1 MSSRA
6 LRKLRRTYELLM
18 SSLRWRLLWISM
30 LPLILFAL
38 IWMSYA
44 LVQRYADLSSQ
55 LEQRAQLLARQ
66 MAVASDYAIFA
77 QNNLVLQNIT
87 ASVVKEPEVIFA
99 GVFDASLQAL
109 SISERQR
116 DLSKERSA
124 HLSTQMNAVANSGL
138 PFMSIESERLVRFIQ
153 PINSIGLDLEDMP
166 KSASK
171 LSLITGYAVV
181 EVSLGSVYTELIKFL
196 FGVLLILAAL
206 LYIAW
211 LVVNRFSSQ
220 LENSFR
226 LVANA
231 AKKIGA
237 GDTKVRLRLGSN
249 DIKVF
254 DQLSYDINIMAER
267 LDFSQNYL
275 ENKVLTATQALREQK
290 EAAEISNNAKSRFLA
305 AASHDL
311 RQPIHAISL
320 LVSAAQFEK
329 DPAAQSAIIGR
340 IENGT
345 AALSDLLNSLL
356 DISRLDGGG
365 VQIHEEDFALAKVMS
380 NLQNTYQSLA
390 EEKGLELIIRPTKAC
405 TRSDPMLLERVLSN
419 LVSNAVRYT
428 PPGGV
433 VYVAVRPRGQ
443 EWLVQV
449 RDNGPGIS
457 PEEQDNIFQEF
468 VQLSNPQRD
477 RSQGLGLGLAIVKR
491 LMHLL
496 SHRVAVRS
504 ALGQGA
510 TFSVYIPKI
519 ELGQPT
525 APTTADTFKTSMDPF
540 SQLKGLRVLVIED
553 DEMVRQSFQ
562 GLLAMW
568 GASVDVF
575 EQAELAI
582 QHATRPD
589 HRPDLIITDHRLGGS
604 HNGLELS
611 REIAQLLSHPIPTL
625 LITGDTED
633 LSLQRISDKHIQVL
647 YKPVKPNVL
656 IGTIHNLI
664 IPPDPKAG

>member
-1 MSSRA
+1 MNSRA
-6 LRKLRRTYELLM
+6 LQKLRRTYELLM
-18 SSLRWRLLWISM
+18 SSLRWRLLWMSM
-30 LPLILFAL
+30 LPLMLFAL

-87 ASVVKEPEVIFA
+87 ASVVKEPEVSFA
-99 GVFDASLQAL
+99 GVYDASLQAL
-109 SISERQR
+109 SISERQTG
-116 DLSKERSA
+116 LSKERSA
-124 HLSTQMNAVANSGL
+124 NLSTQMSAVANSGL
-138 PFMSIESERLVRFIQ
+138 SFMSIESDRLVRFIQ
-153 PINSIGLDLEDMP
+153 PINSIGLDLEDTL

-171 LSLITGYAVV
+171 LSPITGYAVV
-181 EVSLGSVYTELIKFL
+181 EVSLDSVYTELIKFL
-196 FGVLLILAAL
+196 FGVLLILAVL
-206 LYIAW
+206 LYIAL

-340 IENGT
+340 IEDGT

-365 VQIHEEDFALAKVMS
+365 VQTHEEDFALAKVMN
-380 NLQNTYQSLA
+380 NLQNTYQS
-390 EEKGLELIIRPTKAC
+390 
-405 TRSDPMLLERVLSN
+405 S
-419 LVSNAVRYT
+419 
-428 PPGGV
+428 
-433 VYVAVRPRGQ
+433 
-443 EWLVQV
+443 
-449 RDNGPGIS
+449 
-457 PEEQDNIFQEF
+457 
-468 VQLSNPQRD
+468 
-477 RSQGLGLGLAIVKR
+477 
-491 LMHLL
+491 
-496 SHRVAVRS
+496 
-504 ALGQGA
+504 
-510 TFSVYIPKI
+510 
-519 ELGQPT
+519 
-525 APTTADTFKTSMDPF
+525 
-540 SQLKGLRVLVIED
+540 
-553 DEMVRQSFQ
+553 
-562 GLLAMW
+562 
-568 GASVDVF
+568 
-575 EQAELAI
+575 
-582 QHATRPD
+582 
-589 HRPDLIITDHRLGGS
+589 GS
-604 HNGLELS
+604 HSG
-611 REIAQLLSHPIPTL
+611 Q
-625 LITGDTED
+625 
-633 LSLQRISDKHIQVL
+633 KC
-647 YKPVKPNVL
+647 
-656 IGTIHNLI
+656 
-664 IPPDPKAG
+664 

>member
-1 MSSRA
+1 MNRRV
-6 LRKLRRTYELLM
+6 LQKLRRTYELLM
-18 SSLRWRLLWISM
+18 SSLRWRLLSLSM
-30 LPLILFAL
+30 LPLIVFAL

-44 LVQRYADLSSQ
+44 LAQRYTDLSSQ

-87 ASVVKEPEVIFA
+87 ASVVKEPEVMLA
-99 GVFDASLQAL
+99 GVYDASLQAL
-109 SISERQR
+109 STSESEGSLYKEQGAN
-116 DLSKERSA
+116 LSNQLR
-124 HLSTQMNAVANSGL
+124 LVANSGQPSL
-138 PFMSIESERLVRFIQ
+138 AIESDRLLRYIQ
-153 PINSIGLDLEDMP
+153 PINSVGLDLEDQP
-166 KSASK
+166 KNGSK
-171 LSLITGYAVV
+171 LSPISGYAVV
-181 EVSLGSVYTELIKFL
+181 EVSLDSVYTELIKFL
-196 FGVLLILAAL
+196 IGVLFILAGL

-211 LVVNRFSSQ
+211 RVVNRFSSQ
-220 LENSFR
+220 LERSFK

-237 GDTKVRLRLGSN
+237 GDTQVRLRMGTN

-254 DQLSYDINIMAER
+254 DQLARDLNIMAER
-267 LDFSQNYL
+267 LEFSQKYL
-275 ENKVLTATQALREQK
+275 ESQVLAATQALREQK
-290 EAAEISNNAKSRFLA
+290 DAAETSNNAKSRFLA

-320 LVSAAQFEK
+320 LVSAAQYEK

-345 AALSDLLNSLL
+345 SALSDLLNSLL

-365 VQIHEEDFALAKVMS
+365 VQIHEEDFALTRIMN

-390 EEKGLELIIRPTKAC
+390 EEKGLDLIIRPTKAC
-405 TRSDPMLLERVLSN
+405 THSDPMLLERILSN
-419 LVSNAVRYT
+419 FVSNAVRYT

-433 VYVAVRPRGQ
+433 VYVAVRARGP

-468 VQLSNPQRD
+468 VQLNNPQRD

-496 SHRVAVRS
+496 SHRVEVRS
-504 ALGQGA
+504 ELGQGA
-510 TFSVYIPKI
+510 TFSVYIPRI
-519 ELGQPT
+519 ELSDTQVQTVSDT
-525 APTTADTFKTSMDPF
+525 AKASNNPSL
-540 SQLKGLRVLVIED
+540 QLKGLRILVVED
-553 DEMVRQSFQ
+553 DELVRQSFQ

-568 GASVDVF
+568 GAHVDVF

-582 QHATRPD
+582 AHVKNPE

-633 LSLQRISDKHIQVL
+633 TSLQRLSESHVQVL

-656 IGTIHNLI
+656 IGTIHSLI
-664 IPPDPKAG
+664 GQTTV

>member
-1 MSSRA
+1 MNRRV
-6 LRKLRRTYELLM
+6 LQKLRRTYELLM
-18 SSLRWRLLWISM
+18 SSLRWRLLSMSM
-30 LPLILFAL
+30 LPLIVFAL

-44 LVQRYADLSSQ
+44 LAQRYTDLSSQ

-87 ASVVKEPEVIFA
+87 ASVVKEPEVMLA
-99 GVFDASLQAL
+99 GVYDASLQAL
-109 SISERQR
+109 STSESERSLFKEQGAN
-116 DLSKERSA
+116 LSDQLR
-124 HLSTQMNAVANSGL
+124 MVANSGQPSL
-138 PFMSIESERLVRFIQ
+138 AIESDRLLRYIQ
-153 PINSIGLDLEDMP
+153 PINSVGLDLEDQP
-166 KSASK
+166 KNGSK
-171 LSLITGYAVV
+171 LSPISGYAVV
-181 EVSLGSVYTELIKFL
+181 EVSLDSVYTELIKFL
-196 FGVLLILAAL
+196 IGVLFILAGL

-211 LVVNRFSSQ
+211 RVVNRFSSQ
-220 LENSFR
+220 LERSFK

-237 GDTKVRLRLGSN
+237 GDTQVRLRMGTN

-254 DQLSYDINIMAER
+254 DQLARDLNLMAER
-267 LDFSQNYL
+267 LEFSQKYL
-275 ENKVLTATQALREQK
+275 ESQVLAATKALREQK
-290 EAAEISNNAKSRFLA
+290 DAAEMSNKAKSRFLA

-329 DPAAQSAIIGR
+329 DPVARSAIIGR

-365 VQIHEEDFALAKVMS
+365 VQINEEDFALSRIMS

-390 EEKGLELIIRPTKAC
+390 EEKGLDLIIRPTKAC
-405 TRSDPMLLERVLSN
+405 THSDPMLLERILSN
-419 LVSNAVRYT
+419 FVSNAVRYT
-428 PPGGV
+428 PSGGV
-433 VYVAVRPRGQ
+433 VYIAVRSRGP

-468 VQLSNPQRD
+468 VQLNNPQRD

-491 LMHLL
+491 LINLL
-496 SHRVAVRS
+496 SHRVEVRS

-510 TFSVYIPKI
+510 TFSVYIPRI
-519 ELGQPT
+519 ELDNTQVQTVSET
-525 APTTADTFKTSMDPF
+525 AKASNNPSL
-540 SQLKGLRVLVIED
+540 QLKGLRILVVED
-553 DEMVRQSFQ
+553 DELVRQSFH
-562 GLLAMW
+562 GLLVMW
-568 GASVDVF
+568 GAHVDVF

-582 QHATRPD
+582 SHLKNLD
-589 HRPDLIITDHRLGGS
+589 HCPDLIITDHRLGGS

-611 REIAQLLSHPIPTL
+611 REISQLLSHSIPTL

-633 LSLQRISDKHIQVL
+633 TSLQRLSESYIKVL

-656 IGTIHNLI
+656 ISTIHSLI
-664 IPPDPKAG
+664 GL

>member
-1 MSSRA
+1 
-6 LRKLRRTYELLM
+6 
-18 SSLRWRLLWISM
+18 
-30 LPLILFAL
+30 
-38 IWMSYA
+38 
-44 LVQRYADLSSQ
+44 
-55 LEQRAQLLARQ
+55 
-66 MAVASDYAIFA
+66 
-77 QNNLVLQNIT
+77 
-87 ASVVKEPEVIFA
+87 
-99 GVFDASLQAL
+99 
-109 SISERQR
+109 
-116 DLSKERSA
+116 
-124 HLSTQMNAVANSGL
+124 
-138 PFMSIESERLVRFIQ
+138 
-153 PINSIGLDLEDMP
+153 
-166 KSASK
+166 
-171 LSLITGYAVV
+171 
-181 EVSLGSVYTELIKFL
+181 
-196 FGVLLILAAL
+196 
-206 LYIAW
+206 
-211 LVVNRFSSQ
+211 
-220 LENSFR
+220 
-226 LVANA
+226 
-231 AKKIGA
+231 
-237 GDTKVRLRLGSN
+237 LGSN

-340 IENGT
+340 IEDGT

-365 VQIHEEDFALAKVMS
+365 VQTHEEDFALAKVMN

-390 EEKGLELIIRPTKAC
+390 EEKGLDLIIRPTKAC
-405 TRSDPMLLERVLSN
+405 TRSDPMLLERILSN

-457 PEEQDNIFQEF
+457 LEEQDNIFQEF

-496 SHRVAVRS
+496 SHRVGVRS

-519 ELGQPT
+519 ELGQHT
-525 APTTADTFKTSMDPF
+525 GPTTVDTFKANKDPS
-540 SQLKGLRVLVIED
+540 SQLKGLRILVIED
-553 DEMVRQSFQ
+553 DELVRQSFQ

-582 QHATRPD
+582 QHATQPD
-589 HRPDLIITDHRLGGS
+589 HRPDLIITDHRLGGL

-656 IGTIHNLI
+656 VGTIHNLI
-664 IPPDPKAG
+664 TPPDPKAG

>member
-1 MSSRA
+1 MNSRA
-6 LRKLRRTYELLM
+6 LQKLRRTYELLI
-18 SSLRWRLLWISM
+18 SSLRWRLLWMSM

-87 ASVVKEPEVIFA
+87 ASVVKEPEVSFA
-99 GVFDASLQAL
+99 GVYDASLQAL
-109 SISERQR
+109 SISERQT

-124 HLSTQMNAVANSGL
+124 NLSTQMSAVTNSGL
-138 PFMSIESERLVRFIQ
+138 PFMSIESDRLVRFIQ
-153 PINSIGLDLEDMP
+153 PINSIGLDLEDTL
-166 KSASK
+166 KNASK
-171 LSLITGYAVV
+171 LSPITGYAVV
-181 EVSLGSVYTELIKFL
+181 EVSLDSVYTELIKFL

-206 LYIAW
+206 LYIAL

-329 DPAAQSAIIGR
+329 DPAAQ
-340 IENGT
+340 
-345 AALSDLLNSLL
+345 
-356 DISRLDGGG
+356 
-365 VQIHEEDFALAKVMS
+365 
-380 NLQNTYQSLA
+380 
-390 EEKGLELIIRPTKAC
+390 C
-405 TRSDPMLLERVLSN
+405 SDP
-419 LVSNAVRYT
+419 
-428 PPGGV
+428 
-433 VYVAVRPRGQ
+433 
-443 EWLVQV
+443 
-449 RDNGPGIS
+449 
-457 PEEQDNIFQEF
+457 
-468 VQLSNPQRD
+468 
-477 RSQGLGLGLAIVKR
+477 
-491 LMHLL
+491 
-496 SHRVAVRS
+496 
-504 ALGQGA
+504 
-510 TFSVYIPKI
+510 
-519 ELGQPT
+519 
-525 APTTADTFKTSMDPF
+525 
-540 SQLKGLRVLVIED
+540 
-553 DEMVRQSFQ
+553 
-562 GLLAMW
+562 
-568 GASVDVF
+568 
-575 EQAELAI
+575 
-582 QHATRPD
+582 
-589 HRPDLIITDHRLGGS
+589 
-604 HNGLELS
+604 
-611 REIAQLLSHPIPTL
+611 
-625 LITGDTED
+625 
-633 LSLQRISDKHIQVL
+633 
-647 YKPVKPNVL
+647 
-656 IGTIHNLI
+656 
-664 IPPDPKAG
+664 

>member
-1 MSSRA
+1 MNRRV
-6 LRKLRRTYELLM
+6 LQKLRRTYELLM

-44 LVQRYADLSSQ
+44 LAQRYTDLSSQ
-55 LEQRAQLLARQ
+55 LEQRAHLLARQ

-87 ASVVKEPEVIFA
+87 ASVVKEPEVSLA
-99 GVFDASLQAL
+99 GVYDASLQAL
-109 SISERQR
+109 SISESDRGFTKYPGAN
-116 DLSKERSA
+116 LF
-124 HLSTQMNAVANSGL
+124 LQMKVVANSGQPL
-138 PFMSIESERLVRFIQ
+138 MAIESDRLLRYIQ
-153 PINSIGLDLEDMP
+153 PINAVGLDLEDQP
-166 KSASK
+166 KNATK
-171 LSLITGYAVV
+171 LSPISGYAVI
-181 EVSLGSVYTELIKFL
+181 EVSLDSVYTELIKFL
-196 FGVLLILAAL
+196 GGVLFFLGGM

-211 LVVNRFSSQ
+211 RVVNRFSSQ
-220 LENSFR
+220 LELSFR

-231 AKKIGA
+231 AKQIGA
-237 GDTKVRLRLGSN
+237 GETQVRLGTN

-254 DQLSYDINIMAER
+254 DHLSSDLNLMAER
-267 LDFSQNYL
+267 LEFSQKNL
-275 ENKVLTATQALREQK
+275 EGQVLTATKALREQK
-290 EAAEISNNAKSRFLA
+290 DAAEMSNNAKSRFLA

-320 LVSAAQFEK
+320 LVSAAQYEK
-329 DPAAQSAIIGR
+329 DPAEQSAIIRR

-345 AALSDLLNSLL
+345 SALSDLLNSLL
-356 DISRLDGGG
+356 GISRLDGGG
-365 VQIHEEDFALAKVMS
+365 VQIHLEDFALSRIMN

-390 EEKGLELIIRPTKAC
+390 EEKGLDLIIRPTKAC
-405 TRSDPMLLERVLSN
+405 TRSDPMLLERILSN

-428 PPGGV
+428 PAGGV
-433 VYVAVRPRGQ
+433 VYVAVRARAQ

-496 SHRVAVRS
+496 SHRVEVRS

-510 TFSVYIPKI
+510 SFGVFIPRIDLNESNAQTVVDPVKFSNNPS
-519 ELGQPT
+519 L
-525 APTTADTFKTSMDPF
+525 
-540 SQLKGLRVLVIED
+540 QLKGLRILVVED
-553 DEMVRQSFQ
+553 DELVRQSFQ

-568 GASVDVF
+568 GAHVDVF
-575 EQAELAI
+575 GQAEWAI
-582 QHATRPD
+582 EHVKNLE

-633 LSLQRISDKHIQVL
+633 TSLQRLSESHFLVL

-656 IGTIHNLI
+656 VSTIHSLI
-664 IPPDPKAG
+664 GQTTV

>member
-1 MSSRA
+1 MNSRA
-6 LRKLRRTYELLM
+6 LQKLRRTYELLI
-18 SSLRWRLLWISM
+18 SSLRWRLLWMSM

-87 ASVVKEPEVIFA
+87 AFVVKEPEVSFA
-99 GVFDASLQAL
+99 GVYDASLQAL
-109 SISERQR
+109 SISERQT

-124 HLSTQMNAVANSGL
+124 NLSTQMSAVTNSGL
-138 PFMSIESERLVRFIQ
+138 PFMSIESDRLVRFIQ
-153 PINSIGLDLEDMP
+153 PINSIGLDLEDTL
-166 KSASK
+166 KNASK
-171 LSLITGYAVV
+171 LSPITGYAVV
-181 EVSLGSVYTELIKFL
+181 EVSLDSVYTELIKFL

-206 LYIAW
+206 LYIAL

-365 VQIHEEDFALAKVMS
+365 VQIHEGDFALDNVMN

-390 EEKGLELIIRPTKAC
+390 EEKGLDLIIRPTKAC
-405 TRSDPMLLERVLSN
+405 TRSDPMLLERILSN

-496 SHRVAVRS
+496 LHRVEVRS

-519 ELGQPT
+519 ELGQHT
-525 APTTADTFKTSMDPF
+525 APTTADTFKASKDPSF
-540 SQLKGLRVLVIED
+540 QLKGLRILVIED
-553 DEMVRQSFQ
+553 DELVRQSFQ

-582 QHATRPD
+582 QHATQPD
-589 HRPDLIITDHRLGGS
+589 HRPDLIITDHRLGGLY
-604 HNGLELS
+604 NGLELS
-611 REIAQLLSHPIPTL
+611 REIAQLLSNPIPTL

-664 IPPDPKAG
+664 VTPDTKAG

>member
-1 MSSRA
+1 MNSRA
-6 LRKLRRTYELLM
+6 LQKLRRTYELLI

-87 ASVVKEPEVIFA
+87 ASVVKEPEVSFA
-99 GVFDASLQAL
+99 GVYDASLQAL
-109 SISERQR
+109 SISERQT

-124 HLSTQMNAVANSGL
+124 NLSTQMSAVTNSGL
-138 PFMSIESERLVRFIQ
+138 PFMSIESDRLVRFIQ
-153 PINSIGLDLEDMP
+153 PINSIGLDLEDTL
-166 KSASK
+166 KNASK
-171 LSLITGYAVV
+171 LSPITGYAVV
-181 EVSLGSVYTELIKFL
+181 EVSIDSVYTELIKFL

-206 LYIAW
+206 LYIAL

-365 VQIHEEDFALAKVMS
+365 VQIHEEDFALDKVMN

-390 EEKGLELIIRPTKAC
+390 EEKGLDLIIRPTKAC
-405 TRSDPMLLERVLSN
+405 TRSDPMLLERILSN

-491 LMHLL
+491 LIHLL

-504 ALGQGA
+504 ALAQGA
-510 TFSVYIPKI
+510 TFSIYIPKI
-519 ELGQPT
+519 ELGQH
-525 APTTADTFKTSMDPF
+525 TTQTTTDTFKASKDPS
-540 SQLKGLRVLVIED
+540 SQLKGLRILVIED
-553 DEMVRQSFQ
+553 DELVRQSFQ

-582 QHATRPD
+582 QHATQPD
-589 HRPDLIITDHRLGGS
+589 HRPDLIITDHRLGGL

-664 IPPDPKAG
+664 VPPDPKAG